1 MCVSQVSAKALSP
14 HVSDIWKILYETQPI
29 LYGLYA
35 PNEQQPYNAGS
46 RNFKKNV
53 KLIDV

>member
-14 HVSDIWKILYETQPI
+14 HVSDIWKIRYETQPI